1 MLNIRENFC
10 FNSKRLKNQAQKV
23 ELVDPFDR
31 ELRAEKQLFV
41 VQYIYCKWI
50 LISLEACATVCIID
64 HGLHDGVIGGP
75 AL

>member
-1 MLNIRENFC
+1 M
-10 FNSKRLKNQAQKV
+10 V